1 MELEKILDI
10 LKIKKDVTQREK
22 VVANIQV
29 RGSRFFSLFNKQLK
43 PYGISEVQFNVLK
56 ILSNKHPIPIPSGE
70 ISKLLISQA
79 SDVTRI
85 IDRMIKKDLV
95 KREIPEE
102 NRRMILVSLTE
113 QGLKKVEETK
123 NVVNQIVAKTDV
135 WSDEEVAVLNKLLD
149 KLE

>member
-10 LKIKKDVTQREK
+10 LKIKNDLTQREK

-43 PYGISEVQFNVLK
+43 PYCISEVQFNVLK
-56 ILSNKHPIPIPSGE
+56 ILSNKHPKPIPSGE

>member
-56 ILSNKHPIPIPSGE
+56 ILSNIHPKPIPSGE

>member
-1 MELEKILDI
+1 MELGKIVDI
-10 LKIKKDVTQREK
+10 EQIKKNITPREK

-29 RGSRFFSLFNKQLK
+29 RGNRFFSLFAKQLK

-56 ILSNKHPIPIPSGE
+56 MLNTKYPKPLSAGE

-85 IDRMIKKDLV
+85 IDRMLKKGLV
-95 KREIPEE
+95 NREVPQE
-102 NRRMILVSLTE
+102 NRRMILISLTDE
-113 QGLKKVEETK
+113 GLKKVEETK
-123 NVVNQIVAKTDV
+123 NVVNEIVSATNV
-135 WSDEEVAVLNKLLD
+135 WSDEEVDTLNKLLD